1 MLIPSI
7 DLMNGQA
14 VQLRQGKTHV
24 LTSETDPRQ
33 LITRFN
39 RFGEVAV
46 IDLDA
51 ALGKGNNLPLIRE
64 LCQLADV
71 RVGGG
76 IRSVSLGQEL
86 LRAGAKQLIIGT
98 AATPEFLQQFAP
110 HQVLVA
116 LDHRHGEIVD
126 QGWTHGTGEALL
138 DRAKRLAPYCAGFL
152 CTFVETEGGLTGMDL
167 PAVQQLMDQ
176 LPPAPHRLTVAG
188 GVATTEEAAQL
199 VRLGL
204 DVQVG
209 MALYTGKLD
218 PVEVVLQ
225 TVAFDQSAY
234 HNPHLIPTVVQ
245 DEAGDVVMMAYSSPE
260 SLREALT
267 SGSGVYYSRS
277 RKALWHKGQTSGH
290 TQQLL
295 KVRLDCDRDAL
306 LFTVKRHHVACHNQT
321 YSCFGTTTQPQ
332 FGMAELFARL
342 HQRREALQNQDE
354 STMAGSYTVKMF
366 QSREKLLRKLNEE
379 VTEVTLA
386 ATMNQGQRQLVWE
399 MADLLYFMSV
409 LAVDENISWSQLKA
423 ELSGR

>member
-24 LTSETDPRQ
+24 LTSETDPRE

-51 ALGKGNNLPLIRE
+51 ALGQGSNLPLIRE

-76 IRSVSLGQEL
+76 IRSVQLGQEL

-98 AATPEFLQQFAP
+98 AATPEFLQQFKP
-110 HQVLVA
+110 HQLLVA
-116 LDHRHGEIVD
+116 LDHKQGEIVD
-126 QGWTHGTGEALL
+126 HGWTQHTGETLVS
-138 DRAKRLAPYCAGFL
+138 RATRLAPYCAGFL

-167 PAVQQLMDQ
+167 AAVKDIMAHM
-176 LPPAPHRLTVAG
+176 PPAPHRLTVAG

-199 VRLGL
+199 IRMGL

-209 MALYTGKLD
+209 MALYTGKLNPTD
-218 PVEVVLQ
+218 VVCQ
-225 TVAFDQSAY
+225 TVAFDRSPY
-234 HNPHLIPTVVQ
+234 TNPSLVPTIVQ
-245 DEAGDVVMMAYSSPE
+245 DDAGDVLMLAYSSPE
-260 SLREALT
+260 SLQEALNT
-267 SGSGVYYSRS
+267 GTGVYYSRS
-277 RKALWHKGQTSGH
+277 RQALWHKGATSGH

-295 KVRLDCDRDAL
+295 KVRLDCDQDSL
-306 LFTVKRHHVACHNQT
+306 LFTVKRQHVACHQET
-321 YSCFGTTTQPQ
+321 YSCFGTTTEP
-332 FGMAELFARL
+332 GYDMSELFNRL
-342 HQRREALQNQDE
+342 QTRKQTLINGDDTSA
-354 STMAGSYTVKMF
+354 SYTVKMF
-366 QSREKLLRKLNEE
+366 QNREKLLRKLNEE

-386 ATMNQGQRQLVWE
+386 ATMNQGKRQLVWE

-409 LAVDENISWSQLKA
+409 LAVDEGITWSQLNA
-423 ELSGR
+423 ELAGR